1 MSDGS
6 KSMSEAALLD
16 VRGIGKR
23 FGDFV
28 AVDDVSLRI
37 EPHTV
42 HSVIGPNG
50 AGKTTL
56 FHVLTGVLPP
66 SSGDILF
73 KNSSMVGVPPHRR
86 LAAGISRA
94 FQISS
99 AFRELSVRE
108 NVWLAVRGAKVRL
121 DALHGGFD
129 NRRIDERTESLLA
142 EFGLRARAADLAGAL
157 PHGQQRSLEFAMT
170 MASEPDLVLLD
181 EPTAGVG
188 PDDIPRFTSLIRK
201 IGSERSVVLV
211 EHNMNIVMGVSDRI
225 TVLARGKVL
234 ASGSAAEIK
243 SDPHVRAA
251 YLGERHHA

>member
-1 MSDGS
+1 MT
-6 KSMSEAALLD
+6 EAALLD
-16 VRGIGKR
+16 VSGLGKK

-28 AVDDVSLRI
+28 AVDDISFRV

-42 HSVIGPNG
+42 HSIIGPNG

-56 FHVLTGVLPP
+56 FHILTGVLPS
-66 SSGDILF
+66 SSGSILF
-73 KNSSMVGVPPHRR
+73 KNKSMVGIPPHRR
-86 LAAGISRA
+86 LTAGISRA

-108 NVWLAVRGAKVRL
+108 NIWLAVRGARKRL
-121 DALHGGFD
+121 DMLHGGFGD
-129 NRRIDERTESLLA
+129 ARINERTAVLIE
-142 EFGLRARAADLAGAL
+142 EFGLRSRAADLAGTL

-188 PDDIPRFTSLIRK
+188 ADDIPRFTSLIRK